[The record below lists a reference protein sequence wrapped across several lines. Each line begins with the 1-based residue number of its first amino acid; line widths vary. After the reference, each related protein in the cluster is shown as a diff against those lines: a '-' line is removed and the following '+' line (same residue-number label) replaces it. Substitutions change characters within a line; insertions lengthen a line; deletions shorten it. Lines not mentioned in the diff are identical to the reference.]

1 MKQKLIDAN
10 KLNVDYVK
18 ASTATNTMLCY
29 ISKEQ
34 VENAPTVEAI
44 PIEWIE
50 KRMKEINE
58 AMTHLYVE
66 GCFYPKDD
74 DYEERKNILLRQLAE
89 IKLHGSAYDLV
100 LNEWRVEKENE
111 TGRHR

>member
-1 MKQKLIDAN
+1 MKLIDAD
-10 KLNVDYVK
+10 KIRYSDLSDGRVPEGIWCTWKDRID
-18 ASTATNTMLCY
+18 AMP
-29 ISKEQ
+29 I
-34 VENAPTVEAI
+34 VEAI
-44 PIEWIE
+44 PIEWFE

-66 GCFYPKDD
+66 GCFYPKSD
-74 DYEERKNILLRQLAE
+74 DYEERKNILLKRLAE

-111 TGRHR
+111 ID